1 MAIIVAISFISVLF
15 RERNNYIIIKLN
27 IVPDYVKD
35 KYDELVEEYLEKND
49 EHSNAQDDDNSSRE
63 NELI

>member
-35 KYDELVEEYLEKND
+35 KYDELVEEYIEKND